1 MTIRGILTQLV
12 ATRHAYSTAAPSS
25 AAKMKNIDDGLVWLD
40 ACSYRV
46 FIWFDLD
53 FCRYPLNEP
62 TKLPNLDTS
71 PTT

>member
-12 ATRHAYSTAAPSS
+12 ATRHAYSTAAPSR
-25 AAKMKNIDDGLVWLD
+25 AAKMENIDDGLVWLD

-46 FIWFDLD
+46 FIWFD
-53 FCRYPLNEP
+53 FGFLNVRC
-62 TKLPNLDTS
+62 PNLDTS